1 VKLKPEI
8 LSSYCITQ
16 FDPDFPACP
25 TAKDYAQSDGNIDSS
40 QAERSRNLNG
50 QGSLN
55 FYSLIFV
62 FFFSQFFSVAVVNA
76 QQIKATARLDS
87 TNILIG
93 DQIKLFLEIDYPKN
107 VIVEFPQV
115 PDSLSGYI
123 EVLGKSKIDT
133 IDLDNK
139 ALQKQIR
146 NYTITSFDSG
156 SYRIEPQWFK
166 ININGKIDSVPTN
179 SVTLNVFTMVIDTTR
194 GLTDI
199 KMPYGAPVTLKEV
212 TPYILGI
219 MLIAAIIFL
228 VLYSIKRKKNNKP
241 FFTLPVKPKEPPHVI
256 ALRELDRIK
265 TEKIWQK
272 EKTKQYYSEVTDVL
286 RNYIEERFEI
296 RAMEQTTDEILDSFR
311 YRKDL
316 LGEKSFTNLSQ
327 ILSLAD
333 LVKFAKYKPL
343 PDDDNLT
350 LVNSYFFVNE
360 TKKEEPNKPEITE
373 NGEENNSEENS
384 K

>member
-1 VKLKPEI
+1 MKFRIKILITFLSILLCAEI
-8 LSSYCITQ
+8 IQ
-16 FDPDFPACP
+16 
-25 TAKDYAQSDGNIDSS
+25 
-40 QAERSRNLNG
+40 
-50 QGSLN
+50 
-55 FYSLIFV
+55 
-62 FFFSQFFSVAVVNA
+62 A

-93 DQIKLFLEIDYPKN
+93 DQIKLFLEIDYPEN
-107 VIVEFPQV
+107 VAVEFPNV
-115 PDSLSGYI
+115 PDTLSEFI
-123 EVLGKSKIDT
+123 EVLAKSKIDT
-133 IDLDNK
+133 IDLENS
-139 ALQKQIR
+139 ALLKQIR
-146 NYTITSFDSG
+146 SYTITSFDSG
-156 SYRIEPQWFK
+156 SYRIAPQWFK
-166 ININGKIDSVPTN
+166 INVNGITDSVPTN
-179 SVTLNVFTMVIDTTR
+179 GVTLNVFTMQIDTTR

-199 KMPYGAPVTLKEV
+199 KMPYAAPLTLKEV

-219 MLIAAIIFL
+219 ILLGAIIFL
-228 VLYSIKRKKNNKP
+228 VLYSVKRKKKNKP
-241 FFTLPVKPKEPPHVI
+241 FFSLPVKPKEPPHII

-265 TEKIWQK
+265 NEKIWQK

-316 LGEKSFTNLSQ
+316 LSEKSFTNLSQ

-350 LVNSYFFVNE
+350 LVNSYFFVND
-360 TKKEEPNKPEITE
+360 TKKEEPKKAENTEIS
-373 NGEENNSEENS
+373 EENNSEENS

>member
-1 VKLKPEI
+1 MKLKPEI
-8 LSSYCITQ
+8 LSNYFINTQ
-16 FDPDFPACP
+16 FDPDF
-25 TAKDYAQSDGNIDSS
+25 DFAQSDNSYCER
-40 QAERSRNLNG
+40 QAERSRNLKKVTFKF
-50 QGSLN
+50 L
-55 FYSLIFV
+55 FIFALLLI
-62 FFFSQFFSVAVVNA
+62 AATGNA
-76 QQIKATARLDS
+76 QQLKATARLDS
-87 TNILIG
+87 TNILLG

-107 VIVEFPQV
+107 AIVEFPQI
-115 PDSLSGYI
+115 PDSLSSFI

-133 IDLDNK
+133 VDLDDR

-146 NYTITSFDSG
+146 SYTITSFDSG
-156 SYRIEPQWFK
+156 SYLIEPQWFK

-179 SVTLNVFTMVIDTTR
+179 GVRLNVFTMVIDTTR

-199 KMPYGAPVTLKEV
+199 KMPYAAPITLKEV

-219 MLIAAIIFL
+219 ILIAAIIFL
-228 VLYSIKRKKNNKP
+228 VLYSIKRKKKNKP
-241 FFTLPVKPKEPPHVI
+241 FFSLPVKPKEPPHII

-265 TEKIWQK
+265 NEKIWQK

-311 YRKDL
+311 YRKNL

-333 LVKFAKYKPL
+333 LVKFAKYKTL

-350 LVNSYFFVNE
+350 LVNSYFFIND
-360 TKKEEPNKPEITE
+360 TKKEEPKKAEVPEKS
-373 NGEENNSEENS
+373 EENNSEVNS
-384 K
+384 N

>member
-1 VKLKPEI
+1 MKFRIKI
-8 LSSYCITQ
+8 LIT
-16 FDPDFPACP
+16 FLIILLC
-25 TAKDYAQSDGNIDSS
+25 AKIIQ
-40 QAERSRNLNG
+40 
-50 QGSLN
+50 
-55 FYSLIFV
+55 
-62 FFFSQFFSVAVVNA
+62 A

-93 DQIKLFLEIDYPKN
+93 DQIKLFLEIDYPEN
-107 VIVEFPQV
+107 VAVEFPNV
-115 PDSLSGYI
+115 PDTLSEFI
-123 EVLGKSKIDT
+123 EVLAKSKIDT
-133 IDLDNK
+133 IDLENS
-139 ALQKQIR
+139 ALLKQIR
-146 NYTITSFDSG
+146 SYTITSFDSG
-156 SYRIEPQWFK
+156 SYRIAPQWFK
-166 ININGKIDSVPTN
+166 INVNGITDSVPTN
-179 SVTLNVFTMVIDTTR
+179 GVTLNVFTMQIDTTR

-199 KMPYGAPVTLKEV
+199 KMPYAAPLTLKEV

-219 MLIAAIIFL
+219 ILLGAIIFL
-228 VLYSIKRKKNNKP
+228 VLYSVKRKKKNKP
-241 FFTLPVKPKEPPHVI
+241 FFSLPVKPKEPPHII

-265 TEKIWQK
+265 NEKIWQK

-316 LGEKSFTNLSQ
+316 LSEKSFTNLSQ

-350 LVNSYFFVNE
+350 LVNSYFFVND
-360 TKKEEPNKPEITE
+360 TKKEEPKKAENTEIS
-373 NGEENNSEENS
+373 EENNSEENS

>member
-1 VKLKPEI
+1 MKFRIKILITFLSILLCAEI
-8 LSSYCITQ
+8 IQ
-16 FDPDFPACP
+16 
-25 TAKDYAQSDGNIDSS
+25 
-40 QAERSRNLNG
+40 
-50 QGSLN
+50 
-55 FYSLIFV
+55 
-62 FFFSQFFSVAVVNA
+62 A

-93 DQIKLFLEIDYPKN
+93 DQIKLFLEIDYPEN
-107 VIVEFPQV
+107 VAVEFPNV
-115 PDSLSGYI
+115 PDTLSEFI
-123 EVLGKSKIDT
+123 EVLAKSKIDT
-133 IDLDNK
+133 IDLENS
-139 ALQKQIR
+139 ALLKQIR
-146 NYTITSFDSG
+146 SYTITSFDSG
-156 SYRIEPQWFK
+156 SYRIAPQWFK
-166 ININGKIDSVPTN
+166 INVNGIADSVPTN
-179 SVTLNVFTMVIDTTR
+179 GVTLNVFTMQIDTTR

-199 KMPYGAPVTLKEV
+199 KMPYAAPLTLKEV

-219 MLIAAIIFL
+219 ILLGAIIFL
-228 VLYSIKRKKNNKP
+228 VLYSVKRKKKNKP
-241 FFTLPVKPKEPPHVI
+241 FFSLPVKPKEPPHII

-265 TEKIWQK
+265 NEKIWQK

-316 LGEKSFTNLSQ
+316 LSEKSFTNLSQ

-350 LVNSYFFVNE
+350 LVNSYFFVND
-360 TKKEEPNKPEITE
+360 TKKEEPKKAENTE
-373 NGEENNSEENS
+373 LSEENNSEENS
-384 K
+384 KQ

>member
-1 VKLKPEI
+1 MKFRIKILITFLSILLCAEI
-8 LSSYCITQ
+8 IQ
-16 FDPDFPACP
+16 
-25 TAKDYAQSDGNIDSS
+25 
-40 QAERSRNLNG
+40 
-50 QGSLN
+50 
-55 FYSLIFV
+55 
-62 FFFSQFFSVAVVNA
+62 A

-93 DQIKLFLEIDYPKN
+93 DQIKLFLEIDYPEN
-107 VIVEFPQV
+107 VAVEFPNV
-115 PDSLSGYI
+115 PDTLSEFI
-123 EVLGKSKIDT
+123 EVLAKSKIDT
-133 IDLDNK
+133 IDLENS
-139 ALQKQIR
+139 ALLKQIR
-146 NYTITSFDSG
+146 SYTITSFDSG
-156 SYRIEPQWFK
+156 SYRIAPQWFK
-166 ININGKIDSVPTN
+166 INVNGIADSVPTN
-179 SVTLNVFTMVIDTTR
+179 GVTLNVFTMQIDTTR

-199 KMPYGAPVTLKEV
+199 KMPYAAPLTLKEV

-219 MLIAAIIFL
+219 ILLGAIIFL
-228 VLYSIKRKKNNKP
+228 VLYSVKRKKKNKP
-241 FFTLPVKPKEPPHVI
+241 FFSLPVKPKEPPHII

-265 TEKIWQK
+265 NEKIWQK

-316 LGEKSFTNLSQ
+316 LSEKSFTNLSQ

-350 LVNSYFFVNE
+350 LVNSYFFVND
-360 TKKEEPNKPEITE
+360 TKKEEPKKAENTEIS
-373 NGEENNSEENS
+373 EENNSEENS

>member
-1 VKLKPEI
+1 MKLKPEI
-8 LSSYCITQ
+8 LSNYCIAQ
-16 FDPDFPACP
+16 FDPDF
-25 TAKDYAQSDGNIDSS
+25 DYAQSDGHGRLS
-40 QAERSRNLNG
+40 QAERSRSLNG
-50 QGSLN
+50 QGSRKSALYKLL
-55 FYSLIFV
+55 FTFTFL
-62 FFFSQFFSVAVVNA
+62 FSFAIVNA

-107 VIVEFPQV
+107 AIVEFPQL
-115 PDSLSGYI
+115 PDSLSAFI

-133 IDLDNK
+133 IDLDDR

-146 NYTITSFDSG
+146 SYTITSFDSG
-156 SYRIEPQWFK
+156 SYLIEPKWFK
-166 ININGKIDSVPTN
+166 ININGVIDSVPTN
-179 SVTLNVFTMVIDTTR
+179 GVTLNVFSMVIDTTR

-199 KMPYGAPVTLKEV
+199 KMPYAAPITLKEV

-219 MLIAAIIFL
+219 ILIAAIIFL
-228 VLYSIKRKKNNKP
+228 VLYSIKRKKKNKP
-241 FFTLPVKPKEPPHVI
+241 FFALPVKPKEPPHVI

-265 TEKIWQK
+265 NEKIWQK

-311 YRKDL
+311 VQKNL
-316 LGEKSFTNLSQ
+316 LGDKSFTNLSQ
-327 ILSLAD
+327 ILSVAD
-333 LVKFAKYKPL
+333 LVKFAKYKTL

-350 LVNSYFFVNE
+350 LVNSYFFIND
-360 TKKEEPNKPEITE
+360 TKKEEPKKAEVPEKS
-373 NGEENNSEENS
+373 EENNSEINS

>member
-1 VKLKPEI
+1 MKLKPEI
-8 LSSYCITQ
+8 LSNYCIAQ
-16 FDPDFPACP
+16 FDPDF
-25 TAKDYAQSDGNIDSS
+25 DYAQSDNSYCDRQVELS
-40 QAERSRNLNG
+40 RSLKKVTYKF
-50 QGSLN
+50 L
-55 FYSLIFV
+55 FIFALLLI
-62 FFFSQFFSVAVVNA
+62 AATGNA

-107 VIVEFPQV
+107 AIVEYPQL
-115 PDSLSGYI
+115 PDSLSAFI

-133 IDLDNK
+133 IDLDDS

-146 NYTITSFDSG
+146 SYTITSFDSG
-156 SYRIEPQWFK
+156 SYLIEPQWFK
-166 ININGKIDSVPTN
+166 ININGIIDSVPTN
-179 SVTLNVFTMVIDTTR
+179 GVTLNVFSMVIDTTR

-199 KMPYGAPVTLKEV
+199 KMPYAAPITLKEV

-219 MLIAAIIFL
+219 ILIAAIIFL
-228 VLYSIKRKKNNKP
+228 VLYSIKRKKKNKP
-241 FFTLPVKPKEPPHVI
+241 FFTLPSKPKEPPHVI

-265 TEKIWQK
+265 NEKIWQK

-311 YRKDL
+311 VQKNL
-316 LGEKSFTNLSQ
+316 LGDKSFTNLSQ
-327 ILSLAD
+327 ILSVAD
-333 LVKFAKYKPL
+333 LVKFAKYKTL

-350 LVNSYFFVNE
+350 LVNSYFFIND
-360 TKKEEPNKPEITE
+360 TKKEEPKKAEVPEKI
-373 NGEENNSEENS
+373 EENS
-384 K
+384 AEDNSK